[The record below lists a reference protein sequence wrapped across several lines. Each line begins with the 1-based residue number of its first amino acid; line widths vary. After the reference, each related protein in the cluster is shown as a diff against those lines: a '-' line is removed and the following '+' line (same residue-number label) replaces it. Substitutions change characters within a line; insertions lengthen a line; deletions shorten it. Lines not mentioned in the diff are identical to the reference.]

1 MATKKKVLKKMR
13 AIAAEMPQLD
23 VLKTKLR
30 ERIKGAELIKNGIT
44 ALSNGET
51 VDPKQTY
58 QRLKPVSGPINH
70 VKRMKKAYKKH
81 GASGV
86 NGYISAVVNYVKS
99 KSSPTDADNKD

>member
-23 VLKTKLR
+23 VLKTKLLQ
-30 ERIKGAELIKNGIT
+30 RIKGAELIKNGIT

-58 QRLKPVSGPINH
+58 QRLKPVSGQ
-70 VKRMKKAYKKH
+70 KAWCIRCQWLHIRRCQLCKIK
-81 GASGV
+81 
-86 NGYISAVVNYVKS
+86 I
-99 KSSPTDADNKD
+99 